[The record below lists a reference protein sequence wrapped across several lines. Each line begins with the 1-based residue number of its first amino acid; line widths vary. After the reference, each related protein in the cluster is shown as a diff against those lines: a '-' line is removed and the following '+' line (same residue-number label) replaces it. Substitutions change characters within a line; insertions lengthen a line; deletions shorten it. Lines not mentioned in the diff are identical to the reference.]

1 MGDFFGLLAGGFT
14 AVEQQKEI
22 RSIAESLAL
31 IAAKLEASFSS
42 GEPDEAKGASTK
54 PENEG
59 ASTTRGRKEKGAKAV
74 PEPTTKPKAPRSAK
88 GVRKKGR
95 GKKN

>member
-1 MGDFFGLLAGGFT
+1 
-14 AVEQQKEI
+14 VEQRKEI

-42 GEPDEAKGASTK
+42 GDPDEAKGASTK

-59 ASTTRGRKEKGAKAV
+59 VSTTRGRKEKAAKAV